1 MYCKNC
7 GKQIDNENASFCNG
21 CGSELNRIH
30 SAEVMPVEGESTV
43 ILTKPIKRQFVL
55 LGQVIDIDEEM
66 DLFNTCRQQY
76 KIIADE
82 GIRLFQT
89 SYAQCIHD
97 FDSFIGEFLN
107 MYSFYLEPIMKKT
120 MDLLVKEGIW
130 SITIDE
136 LRNTH
141 VNNYHWAVNGYEVL
155 RVNADNLLQEKVE
168 HKAAKVSF
176 IPEFWGIGLAG
187 ALTSTALNIVAYT
200 ASNQIMKYTSLK
212 PFEKSNLYN
221 QLNIPMLIS
230 HVYSDYMNA
239 YLTLALIM
247 KQNGRKIWYPTEV
260 ERARNMYA
268 NILNPY
274 FPEEERINALIS
286 IIKMWPYDE
295 NIYNYMTSI
304 YGEREDIL
312 QLRNYFCV

>member
-55 LGQVIDIDEEM
+55 LGQELEIDEEM

-82 GIRLFQT
+82 GIRLFQM
-89 SYAQCIHD
+89 SYTQCIHE
-97 FDSFIGEFLN
+97 FDSFVGEFPN
-107 MYSFYLEPIMKKT
+107 MYYFYLEPILKKT
-120 MDLLVKEGIW
+120 MDLLVREGIW
-130 SITIDE
+130 SITLDE

-141 VNNYHWAVNGYEVL
+141 VNNYHWAINGYDIL
-155 RVNADNLLQEKVE
+155 IQKADELLQKRADS
-168 HKAAKVSF
+168 KAEKVSF
-176 IPEFWGIGLAG
+176 IPNFWGIGFSG
-187 ALTSTALNIVAYT
+187 MLTATALNVVAYT
-200 ASNQIMKYTSLK
+200 ASKQIMKYTVLK
-212 PFEKSNLYN
+212 PYEKINLYN
-221 QLNIPMLIS
+221 QLNVPMLIS
-230 HVYSDYMNA
+230 HVYSDYMNV
-239 YLTLALIM
+239 YLTLALTM

-260 ERARNMYA
+260 ERARNIYA

-295 NIYNYMTSI
+295 NVYNYMTSI